1 MQEFKL
7 IKATRFFLENP
18 YQEVYLREL
27 AKKLRIS
34 PFAIKKYTE
43 LLIREGLVSSVV
55 KGKNK
60 CFKAAEPKTIVD
72 NLEYKKNK
80 IKDILPQLEIVKH
93 KEIQEK
99 IKAEVYEGIKG
110 IQTIFSMML
119 KEKEILALGGSG
131 KTSQIMPYFMPKWNK
146 QRKLKGVIVKMI
158 YQDTSENRKRVQEV
172 EKDLQPVKYK
182 FLHTD
187 YISPIL
193 TLIFGDKIMLGLFSE
208 EPSATLINNKE
219 LAETYRQYFESL
231 WKIAKK

>member
-1 MQEFKL
+1 
-7 IKATRFFLENP
+7 
-18 YQEVYLREL
+18 
-27 AKKLRIS
+27 
-34 PFAIKKYTE
+34 
-43 LLIREGLVSSVV
+43 
-55 KGKNK
+55 
-60 CFKAAEPKTIVD
+60 
-72 NLEYKKNK
+72 
-80 IKDILPQLEIVKH
+80 
-93 KEIQEK
+93 
-99 IKAEVYEGIKG
+99 
-110 IQTIFSMML
+110 
-119 KEKEILALGGSG
+119 
-131 KTSQIMPYFMPKWNK
+131 MPKWNK